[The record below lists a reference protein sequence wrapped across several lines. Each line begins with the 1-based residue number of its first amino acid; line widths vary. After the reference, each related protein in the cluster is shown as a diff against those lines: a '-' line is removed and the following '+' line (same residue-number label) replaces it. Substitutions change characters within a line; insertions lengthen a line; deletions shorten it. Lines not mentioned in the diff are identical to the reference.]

1 MAYDNPHG
9 LIAAAVIVQTLVL
22 SMIVSRFASHRI
34 KGVKLYASDYFI
46 IAAGLL
52 SSALA
57 IEKIY
62 CAANGVFAV
71 RVAPLQK
78 ADPTAAVNFLY
89 RARMIFGIP
98 KLRPVVIVWIVFM
111 ALWTIGFF
119 TAFMAI
125 CGDNGIF
132 SARSHMNPV
141 AVAWS
146 SIA

>member
-62 CAANGVFAV
+62 CTSPARDQTHTAQIHVLRYGSRRHGRQVLRMAY
-71 RVAPLQK
+71 LQC
-78 ADPTAAVNFLY
+78 A
-89 RARMIFGIP
+89 
-98 KLRPVVIVWIVFM
+98 
-111 ALWTIGFF
+111 
-119 TAFMAI
+119 
-125 CGDNGIF
+125 
-132 SARSHMNPV
+132 
-141 AVAWS
+141 
-146 SIA
+146 